1 MPDMPRTKFNSPWT
15 VENIET
21 ELNGTKNARGNLTM
35 TEKLA
40 QKVETS
46 TYATDK
52 AALDAEIAAVANAGA
67 KNLLKNIRTTT
78 THKGITFTINDDGS
92 VTANGTNDNTGVS
105 VLDINTQASLALPN
119 GDYILTGCPAGGSDS
134 GYMMDITRSQG
145 SSIKD
150 TGNGTAFTVG
160 GDYTVTE
167 FRIVISRN
175 ITVNNLTFYPMIRP
189 ASITDSTFVPY
200 AKTNRE
206 LTVENDFQQAEINYA
221 INTGAKNLLNVTASS
236 GVLNTAT
243 IDIADDGSIHISG
256 QPTSNGAYVLSS
268 GIDLVIT
275 ENAYILSMGAEAGD
289 TKMSLSLR
297 RKGTSQYVDLYH
309 AESRII
315 PSGTYD
321 RAHIYLYSDT
331 DYDTTVYP
339 MIRPAAIKDPIFE
352 PYALSNP
359 VLTPA
364 VIKATDDGAK
374 NKLPITIQSQTV
386 RTVQFAV
393 NGDGSIT
400 ANGTVTGG
408 DVYLNFETSI
418 GDKYVGMILSGGTAN
433 LKICISKE
441 GSGQIAVYSDSS
453 KGVEIPDNA
462 TNTLFLF
469 AANGT
474 QLSNVTVKPM
484 ICTASDWAVSQKF
497 VPYCPTLYEL
507 YQMVLA
513 LQTGRSVQ
521 SAASLMRAGRIDASE
536 QTEAELEEEADA

>member
-1 MPDMPRTKFNSPWT
+1 MPDMPRSKFNSPWT

-21 ELNGTKNARGNLTM
+21 ELNGTKSARGNLTM

-46 TYATDK
+46 TYNTDK
-52 AALDAEIAAVANAGA
+52 AALDAEIA
-67 KNLLKNIRTTT
+67 
-78 THKGITFTINDDGS
+78 
-92 VTANGTNDNTGVS
+92 
-105 VLDINTQASLALPN
+105 
-119 GDYILTGCPAGGSDS
+119 
-134 GYMMDITRSQG
+134 
-145 SSIKD
+145 
-150 TGNGTAFTVG
+150 
-160 GDYTVTE
+160 
-167 FRIVISRN
+167 
-175 ITVNNLTFYPMIRP
+175 
-189 ASITDSTFVPY
+189 
-200 AKTNRE
+200 
-206 LTVENDFQQAEINYA
+206 
-221 INTGAKNLLNVTASS
+221 
-236 GVLNTAT
+236 
-243 IDIADDGSIHISG
+243 
-256 QPTSNGAYVLSS
+256 
-268 GIDLVIT
+268 
-275 ENAYILSMGAEAGD
+275 
-289 TKMSLSLR
+289 
-297 RKGTSQYVDLYH
+297 
-309 AESRII
+309 
-315 PSGTYD
+315 
-321 RAHIYLYSDT
+321 
-331 DYDTTVYP
+331 
-339 MIRPAAIKDPIFE
+339 
-352 PYALSNP
+352 

-441 GSGQIAVYSDSS
+441 GSGQTAVYSDSS

-513 LQTGRSVQ
+513 LQSGTRSLSMQ
-521 SAASLMRAGRIDASE
+521 PETLTKGE
-536 QTEAELEEEADA
+536 EPETESREEER